1 MAEYEG
7 NPVADAL
14 LAAITDEPLPEGAR
28 DDAGFLAEHRSAVAD
43 VALLREQLALIGDA
57 LADGT
62 ESARPVPV
70 RAPKK
75 RARRADRAPK
85 QRTRRPDPAPG
96 SRRRRPPALVM
107 VMGTL
112 AAAVAATVVAGMGW
126 LVVDSGGASN
136 DASSSASSAKTSG
149 GEADSKGGGSSDASS
164 APSSV
169 SAAAMHIACSRVLV
183 EGTVVSIT
191 ARDDGD
197 VRVVLKVKRYY
208 RPERSVTDHPTIAV
222 TLDGIAR
229 EDLKP
234 GVYTLVR
241 LPVHAQDRQDWEVGW
256 GVGDARKDILKAL
269 PGAEG
274 LACSAAPE
282 QMEDD

>member
-1 MAEYEG
+1 VAEYEG

-14 LAAITDEPLPEGAR
+14 LAAITDEPPPEGAR
-28 DDAGFLAEHRSAVAD
+28 DDAEFLAEHRSALAD
-43 VALLREQLALIGDA
+43 VALLREQLTLIGDA

-96 SRRRRPPALVM
+96 TRRRRPLAL

-126 LVVDSGGASN
+126 LVVNSGGASN
-136 DASSSASSAKTSG
+136 DASSDTSSARTSG
-149 GEADSKGGGSSDASS
+149 GDADSKGGSSDASS
-164 APSSV
+164 APSVPS
-169 SAAAMHIACSRVLV
+169 SSEMHIACSRVLV

-208 RPERSVTDHPTIAV
+208 RPERSVRDHPTIAV

-234 GVYTLVR
+234 GTYTLLRV
-241 LPVHAQDRQDWEVGW
+241 PVHAEDRQDWEVGW

>member
-28 DDAGFLAEHRSAVAD
+28 DDAEFLAEHRSAVAD
-43 VALLREQLALIGDA
+43 VALLREQLTLIGDA

-62 ESARPVPV
+62 ESALPVPV
-70 RAPKK
+70 RASKK

-96 SRRRRPPALVM
+96 SRRRRPLAL

-112 AAAVAATVVAGMGW
+112 AATVAATVVAGMGW
-126 LVVDSGGASN
+126 LVVNSGGGAADDTSNGASG
-136 DASSSASSAKTSG
+136 AKAPG
-149 GEADSKGGGSSDASS
+149 GEADSKGGSSDASS
-164 APSSV
+164 APSVLS
-169 SAAAMHIACSRVLV
+169 SPEMHIACSRVLV

-208 RPERSVTDHPTIAV
+208 RPERSVRDHPTIAV

-234 GVYTLVR
+234 GTYTLLRV
-241 LPVHAQDRQDWEVGW
+241 PVHAEDRQDWEVGW